1 MEEKQEDKRIELFGK
16 NYKDSELTNKQKALI
31 NHIGDIDGK
40 LRQAQ
45 FNVDQYSFC
54 KVSFLKELESDLNES
69 KEKEKVDTKK
79 E

>member
-54 KVSFLKELESDLNES
+54 KVSFLKELESNLNES